1 MAGSGNGPDHRDPP
15 RPYRS
20 SDISLRPATAADVS
34 RLTELVRVAYAH
46 YVERLGGPPRPM
58 TDDYADVVRSR
69 RVIVAERTGEIA
81 GLVVMGVDDEGFF
94 IDNVAVDPS
103 HQGTGV
109 GQALL
114 EHAEVAARD
123 AGFASIYLYTHT
135 LMTENLALY
144 TRIGYVEYD
153 RRLHGGA
160 HIVYLRKTLR

>member
-1 MAGSGNGPDHRDPP
+1 LTHLR
-15 RPYRS
+15 
-20 SDISLRPATAADVS
+20 LRPATAADAP
-34 RLTELVRVAYAH
+34 RLSELVWAAYGH
-46 YVERLGGPPRPM
+46 YVERLGEPPRPM

-69 RVIVAERTGEIA
+69 RVIVAERSGEIA
-81 GLVVMGVDDEGFF
+81 GLLVMGADDEGFF

-109 GQALL
+109 GKALL

-144 TRIGYVEYD
+144 TRIGYLEYD
-153 RRLHGGA
+153 RRLHRGA

>member
-1 MAGSGNGPDHRDPP
+1 M
-15 RPYRS
+15 
-20 SDISLRPATAADVS
+20 IELTLRPATAADVP
-34 RLTELVRVAYAH
+34 RLSELIRAAYGH

-58 TDDYADVVRSR
+58 TDDYAHVVRSR
-69 RVIVAERTGEIA
+69 RVIVAERNGEIA
-81 GLVVMGVDDEGFF
+81 GLVVMGVDDDGFF

-109 GQALL
+109 GKALL
-114 EHAEVAARD
+114 EHAEVVARD
-123 AGFASIYLYTHT
+123 AGFASIYLYTHK

-153 RRLHGGA
+153 RRVDGGA